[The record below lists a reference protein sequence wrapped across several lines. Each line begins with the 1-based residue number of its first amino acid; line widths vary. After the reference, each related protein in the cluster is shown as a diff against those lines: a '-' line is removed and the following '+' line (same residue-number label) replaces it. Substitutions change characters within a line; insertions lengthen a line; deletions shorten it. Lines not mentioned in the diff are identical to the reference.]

1 MKKKH
6 KIKLL
11 NITKKSNRVK
21 TNLKRIVL
29 LGFIIAIFICPFF
42 NNFTTQN
49 SFSSNAV
56 SVESAA
62 SNNSYDDI
70 QQEVEDQLGEFNFD
84 SIDKIISQF
93 NSKQAALFGD
103 NNFLSK
109 IIKLISG
116 DFDDSGSLWKNL
128 LNVFLENILNII
140 PIISLIIAIALLGNM
155 LQGLKPSS
163 NGKSMTNII
172 QFVTYGF
179 IVILIM
185 SIVTKMIASTTNTL
199 LSVQAQMDAIFPILL
214 TLLTAIGG
222 SISVSVYQPAMAMI
236 AGIILNLF
244 THLLL
249 PIFIF
254 SIVFSIVSNLSG
266 TIKLN
271 KFTDFFTSTFKW
283 LTGLIFTIFT
293 AFISIQGITAGSID
307 GVGIKT
313 AKYAIRSYVPML
325 GSYISDGMGLMLVSS
340 NLIKNAVGA
349 AGLFMLLATILSPII
364 QMVIFILALKLI
376 AGIVEP
382 LGNKQISNLISSI
395 SKSMVLLIVLLIG
408 VSFVY
413 FILIG
418 LVMCSANI
426 L

>member
-222 SISVSVYQPAMAMI
+222 SISVSVYQPAMAML

-307 GVGIKT
+307 RKST
-313 AKYAIRSYVPML
+313 RL
-325 GSYISDGMGLMLVSS
+325 NSS
-340 NLIKNAVGA
+340 H
-349 AGLFMLLATILSPII
+349 
-364 QMVIFILALKLI
+364 Q
-376 AGIVEP
+376 
-382 LGNKQISNLISSI
+382 Q
-395 SKSMVLLIVLLIG
+395 
-408 VSFVY
+408 
-413 FILIG
+413 
-418 LVMCSANI
+418 
-426 L
+426 